1 MALITWNNNYSVNI
15 KEIDSQH
22 KKLVDLVNE
31 LYDNMKIGKGKEVTG
46 KVLNDLVKYTESHF
60 AYEEELFKKFKYIEG
75 VKHSQEHAQLLSK
88 VKSFVKDFD
97 SGKGSVSVEL
107 LNFLKDWL
115 VSHIGNS
122 DKKYSQFLNSKGV
135 S

>member
-22 KKLVDLVNE
+22 KKLVELVNE

-88 VKSFVKDFD
+88 
-97 SGKGSVSVEL
+97 E
-107 LNFLKDWL
+107 
-115 VSHIGNS
+115 IGRAH
-122 DKKYSQFLNSKGV
+122 V
-135 S
+135 